1 MRALLSGP
9 LGSIEQ
15 NKLAQIMR
23 TLLDRYPIIVVG
35 DSSEPIDLVTET
47 LISLVPHRRE
57 YVFGS
62 DFITSTEHEQII
74 NHENSDYN
82 SERIIFRA
90 PSSASAAV
98 PNRIQSF
105 KGWVIASNTG
115 SFEEIYN
122 AMKALAKVL
131 VVIKLQNGDLTV
143 ELNGGK
149 NTLADTSFE
158 QKLLE
163 KVVSETRVKIE
174 RIKRVLRRTAQGKVS
189 ERLEK
194 SLIDLQHEEER
205 IRQSLFKEQILAFV
219 QAAWRT
225 LIILL
230 RLRLLEGVGVKSVI
244 SEKILREAIDY
255 KSATISRLMDFINAE
270 WGEDFRHSVEGGR
283 KRSFG
288 DRLEGSWTI

>member
-1 MRALLSGP
+1 MRALLNGP
-9 LGSIEQ
+9 LESIEQ
-15 NKLAQIMR
+15 NKLAQIIR

-35 DSSEPIDLVTET
+35 NSDEPIDLVTET

-62 DFITSTEHEQII
+62 DFITGTEHEQII

-90 PSSASAAV
+90 PSSAAEAV
-98 PNRIQSF
+98 SNRIQDF
-105 KGWVIASNTG
+105 KGWVIASNIE
-115 SFEEIYN
+115 SFEKIH
-122 AMKALAKVL
+122 ATLKVLTKIL
-131 VVIKLQNGDLTV
+131 VVIRLQNGSLSV
-143 ELNGGK
+143 ELNGGQ
-149 NTLADTSFE
+149 NYLSDTSFE

-163 KVVSETRVKIE
+163 KVVSETRIKIE
-174 RIKRVLRRTAQGKVS
+174 RIKRVLCRTAQGKVN
-189 ERLEK
+189 ERLER

-205 IRQSLFKEQILAFV
+205 IRQSLFREQMLAFV

-255 KSATISRLMDFINAE
+255 KFASVTRLMDFINAE

-288 DRLEGSWTI
+288 DRLEGSWSI

>member
-1 MRALLSGP
+1 MRALLNGP

-15 NKLAQIMR
+15 KKLAQIMR

-35 DSSEPIDLVTET
+35 NSDEPIDLVTET

-90 PSSASAAV
+90 PSSAASAV
-98 PNRIQSF
+98 SNRIQDF
-105 KGWVIASNTG
+105 KGWVIASNSD
-115 SFEEIYN
+115 SFEKIQTS
-122 AMKALAKVL
+122 MKALTKFL
-131 VVIKLQNGDLTV
+131 VVIRLKNGGLTL
-143 ELNGGK
+143 ELNGGQ
-149 NTLADTSFE
+149 NYLADISFE

-189 ERLEK
+189 ERLER

-205 IRQSLFKEQILAFV
+205 IRQSLFREQMLAFV

-230 RLRLLEGVGVKSVI
+230 RLRLLEGVGVKTVI
-244 SEKILREAIDY
+244 SEKILRQAIDY
-255 KSATISRLMDFINAE
+255 KSASINRLMDFINAE

-288 DRLEGSWTI
+288 DRLEGSWSI